1 MEGTRFF
8 TELGAQLPEPIGPLV
23 AQVGPVAGLVATY
36 AAMWA
41 LIGGMLPGVA
51 RRMMRTSRETRSPGD
66 PRRYGGLEVYRLW
79 VNKGE
84 EVEHHRVISAL
95 SALLFDRREGVYLEL
110 HVGEFTDV
118 VLAGRDIE
126 PVLRALRANYQGNV
140 QFVAVPPEED
150 PFAPP
155 ISEAVRRVV
164 GAESQ
169 SGSSAPEDGMVE
181 VCRAYRI
188 DGADGWGS
196 RALEEF
202 AGSADPVDSGLSQ
215 IRDALEVDRGEAA
228 MIQLHLRPATPAS
241 VKELGS
247 QEEAYKNHPRKAKL
261 GSFGWLMF
269 YKSLGEPGRDWARQR
284 GYGAQGEKRDPQ
296 ETFESKRVK
305 ERRNVPSLYEV
316 DLVAFGRIGS
326 ARRPLLEQAFDKYF
340 GVYEERSGTKGGSR
354 MRAKARGDAAC
365 LMSTIRMP
373 GVWPSNKQ
381 ASPVMKPS
389 EIAAMWHP
397 LGADART
404 PGRRESLVVS
414 VPPPAT
420 LPKTGVTLAR
430 SNFAGLERE
439 VRLDHEALCRH
450 GRLLGVPGVGKTAA
464 LYRLGEA
471 ILTTPGAGGE
481 KMGMFCLDPK
491 SDLFTVLLEN
501 VGRLGRARD
510 TVVLDPGDD
519 RFPVPGMNVLAPQS
533 WMSER
538 KQAQIL
544 VGAFRTRF
552 ASIGWGAKMEE
563 FMTQALHA
571 LVAANRV
578 LAEELGGESRYTVL
592 DLSSARFLAP
602 KTELGKD
609 EWEPAPMRA
618 EVLRTLDSAKEPHR
632 YADLT
637 RFWESF
643 DANYRASAQKTE
655 INPVTNKINQL
666 LTDAIIPVFGAPHCD
681 IDFLQM
687 MSEGK
692 VFLANLSKNTF
703 GNEGSRLFGSLLLN
717 LSLAASQYRHDQ
729 IKRGTFPGRPTEFV
743 YLIDEVQDFTCPEMC
758 DIINQGRAYR
768 TPLWVAHQEMRQIQD
783 PEIDAAFDGVGTSMY
798 FRNDPRDSLRVSK
811 VLGEPFSA
819 PVMANMGKHNF
830 VIRGDNMRVTCSTL
844 RLPDEATSQERG
856 AAQARALEARRIS
869 AELYATDWDPEA
881 EERLRAQRYGLL
893 RKNDS
898 PADGRPSPLPPN
910 PDPDPQNPQVPG
922 EHGPNTFKRRWRQDN
937 QPGPPDH
944 DRTTDGSDE
953 AFDLASFE
961 ARVAG
966 EDPGETEGDPRP
978 DFPEED

>member
-8 TELGAQLPEPIGPLV
+8 TELGTQLPEPIGPLV
-23 AQVGPVAGLVATY
+23 AAVGPTAALVAVY
-36 AAMWA
+36 AALWA

-51 RRMMRTSRETRSPGD
+51 RRMARTSRESRSPGD

-84 EVEHHRVISAL
+84 EVEHNRVISAL
-95 SALLFDRREGVYLEL
+95 SALRFGRRDGVYLEL
-110 HVGEFTDV
+110 HVGEFTDI

-164 GAESQ
+164 GEESQ

-181 VCRAYRI
+181 VCRAYRV
-188 DGADGWGS
+188 DGADGWGT

-228 MIQLHLRPATPAS
+228 MIQLHLRPATGAS
-241 VKELGS
+241 VAELE
-247 QEEAYKNHPRKAKL
+247 QI
-261 GSFGWLMF
+261 
-269 YKSLGEPGRDWARQR
+269 
-284 GYGAQGEKRDPQ
+284 EKRYQ
-296 ETFESKRVK
+296 ESGAKPSVLSDLAFLTLPPFMRDILTRRAIRNGVRPEKPKENHESKRIRD
-305 ERRNVPSLYEV
+305 RRNVPSLYEV

-340 GVYEERSGTKGGSR
+340 GVYEERTGARGGSR
-354 MRAKARGDAAC
+354 MRAKALGAGAC
-365 LMSTIRMP
+365 LTAAIRMP
-373 GVWPSNKQ
+373 GVCPPNKQ
-381 ASPVMKPS
+381 GATKKGPSIMKPS

-430 SNFAGLERE
+430 SNFAGLERA

-618 EVLRTLDSAKEPHR
+618 EVLGTLRSAKEPHR

-681 IDFLQM
+681 IDFLRM

-729 IKRGTFPGRPTEFV
+729 VKRGTFSGRPTEFV

-758 DIINQGRAYR
+758 DTINQGRAYR

-844 RLPDEATSQERG
+844 RLPDEATSEERS
-856 AAQARALEARRIS
+856 AAQARALEARGIS

-881 EERLRAQRYGLL
+881 VERLRAQRYGGATFKPPVAPVL
-893 RKNDS
+893 RPEPPTDAPTNG
-898 PADGRPSPLPPN
+898 PQADDEDDWNSMGDN
-910 PDPDPQNPQVPG
+910 PDGGAV
-922 EHGPNTFKRRWRQDN
+922 
-937 QPGPPDH
+937 
-944 DRTTDGSDE
+944 
-953 AFDLASFE
+953 DLDMDSFE
-961 ARVAG
+961 NRLAG
-966 EDPGETEGDPRP
+966 DEDPAGD
-978 DFPEED
+978 DEDDWK